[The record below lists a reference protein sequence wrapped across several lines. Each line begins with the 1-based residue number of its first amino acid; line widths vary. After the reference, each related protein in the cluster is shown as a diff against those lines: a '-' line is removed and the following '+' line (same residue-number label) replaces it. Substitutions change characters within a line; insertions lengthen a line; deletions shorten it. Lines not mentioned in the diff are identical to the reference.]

1 VRREFER
8 WLAKRAAAGDQ
19 TAFETLIEDS
29 RARLHGLV
37 SNYVHS
43 DLGVEREVAYQLVVI
58 EAWRSVQRGRFNPHA
73 GDFYAFVS
81 TAARH
86 KLITYAEGLRAAKR
100 WDGRPPDS
108 LDALPE
114 DELDLVEGSWISYVD
129 PLRVVIARDELRQ
142 CWETTTA
149 FQREAIRTY
158 LACGARHVPVPTGNA
173 IQRVRRQA
181 RPILA

>member
-37 SNYVHS
+37 SNYVHF
-43 DLGVEREVAYQLVVI
+43 DLGVEREVAYQLVCV
-58 EAWRSVQRGRFNPHA
+58 EAWRQIQRGGFNPHR

-86 KLITYAEGLRAAKR
+86 KLITYAHDLRAAMR
-100 WDGRPPDS
+100 WDGAPPDS
-108 LDALPE
+108 LDAMA
-114 DELDLVEGSWISYVD
+114 DDFDIEGSWISYVD

-149 FQREAIRTY
+149 FQREAIATY
-158 LACGARHVPVPTGNA
+158 LACGARHVPLPASRA
-173 IQRVRRQA
+173 IARVRRQA